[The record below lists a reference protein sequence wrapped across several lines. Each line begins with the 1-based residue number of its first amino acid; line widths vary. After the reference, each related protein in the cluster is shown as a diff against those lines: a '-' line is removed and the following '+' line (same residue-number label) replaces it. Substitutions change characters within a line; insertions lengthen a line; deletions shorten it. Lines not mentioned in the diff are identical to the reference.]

1 MALPRLRCRFDS
13 GHLLHFVIYPCF
25 SRVFILKLLIRY
37 KLSRQMTVIIFIY
50 NSLQNIY
57 NIIFLKNRNKTVQ
70 CQVVLVRPKTSD
82 NWTYN
87 RGSLKTFFYCALIGL
102 SKPLISITLAF
113 KCLNFL

>member
-1 MALPRLRCRFDS
+1 MEQ
-13 GHLLHFVIYPCF
+13 
-25 SRVFILKLLIRY
+25 FISLINMLYSIR
-37 KLSRQMTVIIFIY
+37 KDV
-50 NSLQNIY
+50 
-57 NIIFLKNRNKTVQ
+57 TVQ
-70 CQVVLVRPKTSD
+70 CQVVLVKPKTSD